1 VTVDLAAF
9 AEARDAEYLI
19 VGQLIVDELAPV
31 LDGLVAREARAE
43 EALRKACEA
52 VKAPQER
59 LRALDAEMARAE
71 GKAAG
76 LRAQTGDPRIAAE
89 DRIRA
94 RTVLQG
100 WEEELSALRAR
111 RDQAAADL
119 EPFTAE
125 CLAAGRALESAFAA
139 KVTLAVAMADPF
151 RSELGQQTRAYKALG
166 IPFRVSEIIM
176 LHDRDHPEWEAA
188 IDHLE
193 MLCRASGYRTDGTSG
208 RERLP
213 VDAEM
218 WRKFWQDVYRDANPA
233 ERAPSGAEVI
243 GQAHAEMENAALA
256 RQGQAARQDI
266 EDHRL
271 KPVRIPARL
280 CSPRRPPGITA
291 ESPACNPGTWSCPRP
306 GPVS

>member
-1 VTVDLAAF
+1 MDLAAL

-19 VGQLIVDELAPV
+19 VGQLIAGELAPV
-31 LDGLVAREARAE
+31 LDGIVANEARAK
-43 EALRKACEA
+43 EALEAACEA

-59 LRALDAEMARAE
+59 LRALDEEKSGAE

-76 LRAQTGDPRIAAE
+76 LRAQTEDPRIAAE

-94 RTVLQG
+94 RAALQG
-100 WEEELSALRAR
+100 WEEELAALQAR

-125 CLAAGRALESAFAA
+125 CQSAGRVLESAFAA
-139 KVTLAVAMADPF
+139 KVTVTLAMADPF
-151 RSELGQQTRAYKALG
+151 GTEVGRQTRTYKAYG
-166 IPFRVSEIIM
+166 IPFRVSEII
-176 LHDRDHPEWEAA
+176 LLRDRDDPEWEAA

-208 RERLP
+208 RARLP

-218 WRKFWQDVYRDANPA
+218 WRKLWQDVYADANVPQ
-233 ERAPSGAEVI
+233 RAPSGAEVI

-271 KPVRIPARL
+271 KPLRIPAR
-280 CSPRRPPGITA
+280 
-291 ESPACNPGTWSCPRP
+291 
-306 GPVS
+306 